1 MPDGKE
7 IENGEVDKERCIAEL
22 RKLMQDQELLKNV
35 KSDDPYLERFLIATD
50 YKVQAAL
57 EKMLEFY
64 SILAKYPRWFTTER
78 PTEKKDIIDRDIR
91 ILLGKKDKEGRPI
104 YIVKLGNMDP
114 SIMDLVEDVV
124 AVDDFFV
131 ETLFLLNSGIENGLC
146 VVIDIS
152 NFSLK
157 LTRWLTPSNINV
169 AVKRIL
175 SMPIKEFKYHVINS
189 SLMIH
194 VGIRILWPFLPKMIK
209 DNVKFHFSDLEA
221 FYQYVDKDVLPEEY
235 GGKIKFDYSKQHSL
249 IYDRNDQI
257 FEHFKT
263 DRLKFLENVNSDIT
277 KTD

>member
-1 MPDGKE
+1 MPDRKE